1 MFYVAPPIPPSK
13 SPKLLHL
20 QILRTLAASL
30 VVVDHTY
37 NELYHRGVLPA
48 GHLDAAY
55 LLGHLGVSAFFVLS
69 GFIMM
74 RQSAANFGQPGSP
87 LAFAWHRI
95 LRIVPL
101 YWIATLLWFAT
112 LRFSRTD
119 VPHPLLQIGLSLS
132 FLPNVLNPR
141 KLDPILGQGWT
152 LNYEMVFYAL
162 FALCL
167 FFPRKRALRIL
178 FGVLVPAALLGRFV
192 SVTQLYRLHD
202 LWGFYTYWLIILF
215 AAGVGLALIE
225 MRFGRVDRRSLAIS
239 PAWLLCLPMLMLLFS
254 RSPLPNAG
262 ATLKWFSFF
271 GAIVV
276 VLCTLVR
283 LEHPSWFNRVL
294 ILLGDASYS
303 TYLFHVWVYAWI
315 IPPIAA
321 LTAHFQRSNHPIP
334 FVVAAVVTANLL
346 GLAIHLGVER
356 PLTRVLRKVKIGEAK
371 SPQPALT

>member
-1 MFYVAPPIPPSK
+1 MAPPIPPSK
-13 SPKLLHL
+13 PPKLLHL

-37 NELYHRGVLPA
+37 NELYHRGVMPA

-74 RQSAANFGQPGSP
+74 RQSAANFGSP
-87 LAFAWHRI
+87 TSPITFAWHRT

-112 LRFSRTD
+112 LRASRID
-119 VPHPLLQIGLSLS
+119 VPHPFLQLGFSLS
-132 FLPNVLNPR
+132 FLPNVVNTR

-152 LNYEMVFYAL
+152 LAYEMGFYAL

-167 FFPRKRALRIL
+167 FLPRKRAVPIL
-178 FGVLVPAALLGRFV
+178 FGILVPVVLLGSFV
-192 SVTQLYRLHD
+192 PVTPLYRLHD
-202 LWGFYTYWLIILF
+202 LWSFYTYWLIILF
-215 AAGVGLALIE
+215 AAGVGLAVIE
-225 MRFGRVDRRSLAIS
+225 IRFGRVDRRSLAVS
-239 PAWLLCLPMLMLLFS
+239 PAWLLCLPMLMLLFP

-283 LEHPSWFNRVL
+283 LERPGWFNRLL

-303 TYLFHVWVYAWI
+303 TYLFHIWVYGWI

-321 LTAHFQRSNHPIP
+321 LTLHFHRAIYPFP
-334 FVVAAVVTANLL
+334 FVVAAVVAANVL
-346 GLAIHLGVER
+346 GLAIHFAVER
-356 PLTRVLRKVKIGEAK
+356 PLTRVLRKVRIGRPK
-371 SPQPALT
+371 VPQPALT